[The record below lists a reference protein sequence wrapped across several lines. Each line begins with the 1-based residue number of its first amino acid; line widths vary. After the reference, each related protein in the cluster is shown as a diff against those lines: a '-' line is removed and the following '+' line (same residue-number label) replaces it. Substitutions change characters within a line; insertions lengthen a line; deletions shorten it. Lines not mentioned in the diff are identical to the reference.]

1 MKYNDI
7 FHLELGRENDFYKS
21 SRSLP
26 SPFIIPNL
34 LFSPKQIMNNQLS
47 TTDTDNSLKNF
58 IVESKETEIKTCLNI
73 TIKDKF
79 IKKLFDVYS
88 EDNCLCNFL
97 LFEKS
102 VDLFNRYNNIKNIKR
117 LFLNDYFDIFIEY
130 GITGINIPFIK
141 NADNLSHNVFIP
153 TLSSMI
159 ILIKPNKIIKYKSY
173 INTMFAQNNLTFSNL
188 SNDIIKIEFNETN
201 PYYFRDNID
210 IKLNKILKLLGKK
223 KIKLDD
229 IINKGSYLS
238 VLWTSA
244 SGINIVNTSFLSFYS
259 FDFNYIG
266 SLIIKKEEYN
276 WLSCLSISNRFK
288 DFKNE
293 YINKAKNIENFIH
306 NCNETNLNN
315 INKQNINTYYFAYD
329 VIRYFY
335 NLLSAY

>member
-7 FHLELGRENDFYKS
+7 FHLELGRENDSNKS

-26 SPFIIPNL
+26 PPLINPNL
-34 LFSPKQIMNNQLS
+34 LFFPKQITNNQLS
-47 TTDTDNSLKNF
+47 TTDTENSLKNF
-58 IVESKETEIKTCLNI
+58 IAQPKEAEIKSCINI
-73 TIKDKF
+73 SIKDKF
-79 IKKLFDVYS
+79 IKTLFDIYN

-102 VDLFNRYNNIKNIKR
+102 VDFFNKYNKIKNIKR
-117 LFLNDYFDIFIEY
+117 LFLNDYFDTFIEY
-130 GITGINIPFIK
+130 GIMGMNIPFI
-141 NADNLSHNVFIP
+141 NNTNTLSHNVFIP

-173 INTMFAQNNLTFSNL
+173 TNTMFAQKNLTFSNL

-201 PYYFRDNID
+201 PYYYRDTID
-210 IKLNKILKLLGKK
+210 IKLNMINKLLGKK

-229 IINKGSYLS
+229 IIKKGSYFS

-266 SLIIKKEEYN
+266 SLVMKKDDYN
-276 WLSCLSISNRFK
+276 WLSCITIHNGCK

-293 YINKAKNIENFIH
+293 YINKAKTIENFIQS
-306 NCNETNLNN
+306 CNETNLKN
-315 INKQNINTYYFAYD
+315 IIKQNINKYYFAYD

-335 NLLSAY
+335 NLLSSN